1 MSLRERFEQL
11 EERERKLLMIFLG
24 VLSTMVVFLL
34 PLALAM
40 SVGAQEDDNERIRDI
55 IRQIEDE
62 RATLNRRQADIQR
75 VERRYMR
82 PAPALA
88 GFLAQIADQ
97 VGVEIP
103 ETQDRST
110 VPHGKTFKERVTKIR
125 LRKVGM
131 LQLSNFMDKIE
142 SSGYAVS
149 ISKLNIRKRG
159 TKADEFDAEMEISAF
174 DQEGDKK
181 PGKKSK
187 KDAQASSEA
196 NDDGDAAED
205 EEEEE

>member
-1 MSLRERFEQL
+1 MSLRDRFEQL

-34 PLALAM
+34 PVALAM
-40 SVGAQEDDNERIRDI
+40 SVGSQEDDNERIRDI

-62 RATLNRRQADIQR
+62 RVTLSRRQADIER
-75 VERRYMR
+75 VERRYQR
-82 PAPALA
+82 EAPALA
-88 GFLAQIADQ
+88 GFLAQTADQ

-142 SSGYAVS
+142 NSGYAVS

-159 TKADEFDAEMEISAF
+159 TKADEFDAEMEVSAF
-174 DQEGDKK
+174 DREGDKK
-181 PGKKSK
+181 PAKKSK
-187 KDAQASSEA
+187 KENPTAE
-196 NDDGDAAED
+196 DAAEGALDD